1 MNELKQST
9 CKRCGRK
16 LRSPATIERGM
27 GDVCWNKYVREKS
40 YKHLF
45 ALNLEK
51 GQDDEIKD

>member
-1 MNELKQST
+1 
-9 CKRCGRK
+9 
-16 LRSPATIERGM
+16 M